1 MKDFLSQN
9 PSQEQAKREL
19 DLEIK
24 QKYMNALLDKDKIF
38 EFVSTVPSWSDN
50 FGETEKD
57 LLWKL
62 CVYFEV
68 EMGKT
73 ELFEGKKSELFKDF
87 DKFASTFTD
96 MYSKTV
102 GIPRSI
108 IYPNVNFMIKIYLE
122 SIKRNS

>member
-1 MKDFLSQN
+1 MKN
-9 PSQEQAKREL
+9 IPSQEQPKREL

-24 QKYMNALLDKDKIF
+24 QKYTNALLDKDKIF
-38 EFVSTVPSWSDN
+38 EFVSTVPSWADN
-50 FGETEKD
+50 FTEDQKN

-68 EMGKT
+68 EMGEK
-73 ELFEGKKSELFKDF
+73 ELFEGKNSEPFKDF
-87 DKFASTFTD
+87 DKFASSFTD
-96 MYSKTV
+96 TYSREV
-102 GIPRSI
+102 GIPRNI